1 MEFLQHK
8 YPVENIRRRSYNKTM
23 KPDKDAAFFAQ
34 IEGRV
39 QGVGFRYSAIR
50 EAERLGITGWVRNT
64 AGGKVEI
71 WAEGPP
77 EKLDRYGAWLYKG
90 PPLSRV
96 DTVKKEAAAPH
107 GYVDFRVEY

>member
-1 MEFLQHK
+1 MG
-8 YPVENIRRRSYNKTM
+8 TM

-39 QGVGFRYSAIR
+39 QGVGFRYSAIH
-50 EAERLGITGWVRNT
+50 EAQRLGIKGWVRNVDD
-64 AGGKVEI
+64 GNVEV

-77 EKLDRYGAWLYKG
+77 EKLDRYGEWLYKG

-96 DTVKKEAAAPH
+96 DAVKIETTEPQ
-107 GYVDFRVEY
+107 GYINFRIEH